1 MDKKFEELMEII
13 NDTNWERIV
22 LEKLYMFKSKCSL
35 KCNSSHESI
44 TYEYR
49 NMHILNFENYVES
62 NA

>member
-13 NDTNWERIV
+13 NDTNRERIV

-35 KCNSSHESI
+35 KCKSNHESI

-49 NMHILNFENYVES
+49 IIF
-62 NA
+62 